1 MIAKKATIQNVQ
13 GIHCRPSA
21 AIVKE
26 AMKANAAITF
36 IAGSGSCEGRSIM
49 GILSLGLH
57 EGMEVEVRVEG
68 EEEERVAGRMV
79 ELLETCFDF
88 PPRDPGDTSEL
99 IVQKLREIGQ

>member
-1 MIAKKATIQNVQ
+1 MIRKTATIRNAQ

-26 AMKANAAITF
+26 AMKMGSSITLT
-36 IAGSGSCEGRSIM
+36 SDEGSCDACSIM

-57 EGMEVEVRVEG
+57 EGMEVEVAVEG
-68 EEEERVAGRMV
+68 GDEERVAQRMV
-79 ELLETCFDF
+79 ELLETRFDF

-99 IVQKLREIGQ
+99 IAQKLRELEK